1 MEAAGRVIHTLS
13 HPLATTTYIGEGH
26 REPF

>member
-1 MEAAGRVIHTLS
+1 MEAAGRVTHTLS
-13 HPLATTTYIGEGH
+13 PPLTTTTNVGKGH